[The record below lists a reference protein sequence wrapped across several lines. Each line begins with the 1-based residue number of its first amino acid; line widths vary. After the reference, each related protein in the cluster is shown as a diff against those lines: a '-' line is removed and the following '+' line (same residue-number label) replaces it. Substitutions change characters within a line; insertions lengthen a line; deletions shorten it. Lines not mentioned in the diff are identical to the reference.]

1 MQADW
6 RNPQLV
12 TQADIE
18 ERSRLF
24 LQAAMHV
31 FSSPLQRIGAEKA
44 GAFESRAIAN
54 EIATSDAILCR
65 TRTMGESRRS
75 VMPMS

>member
-1 MQADW
+1 
-6 RNPQLV
+6 LV
-12 TQADIE
+12 TQTDVE

-31 FSSPLQRIGAEKA
+31 FSSPLHRIGAEKA
-44 GAFESRAIAN
+44 DAPESRAITSG
-54 EIATSDAILCR
+54 IATSDTILRR
-65 TRTMGESRRS
+65 TRPAGESIRL